1 MKRQRRAPTDRP
13 TRRRSCVDLQR
24 RRSGWRP
31 VWQQCCSHALHP
43 SDSRRDEPRIRGKSH
58 IDVGEWRQLEAKPDW
73 TRRDCIR
80 TRWGVSLPLYFVNYI
95 HVDCL
100 QLRLD
105 DSQVSWKSN
114 VNHTDN
120 SSNSITSICCCFVAL
135 QLVLRHPVQIF
146 VQISSD
152 RYWIDA
158 IFGLNGKIS
167 SRYRMTSQNGDAPSE
182 IFHPKR
188 SILFNPDFWR
198 ILQIMLHRV
207 VKFPDNRFKDVG
219 QSRYMG
225 AQRRNWRKL

>member
-114 VNHTDN
+114 VNHILT
-120 SSNSITSICCCFVAL
+120 IAQTPLLRFVVAL
-135 QLVLRHPVQIF
+135 LHYNLFSGIRSRFLYRYRAIVIELTLFLDLTAKFLRVTEWHRKTVMHRLKYSTPNGVF
-146 VQISSD
+146 CLTP
-152 RYWIDA
+152 
-158 IFGLNGKIS
+158 IFGGYCK
-167 SRYRMTSQNGDAPSE
+167 
-182 IFHPKR
+182 
-188 SILFNPDFWR
+188 
-198 ILQIMLHRV
+198 
-207 VKFPDNRFKDVG
+207 
-219 QSRYMG
+219 
-225 AQRRNWRKL
+225 